1 MTHCYFK
8 LGTFI
13 NANAKSNKLFFFENQ
28 DPFMRRMEGSM
39 IVRHNPCEPNPDM
52 PPSQD
57 ELEIMVHNTNKWY
70 FVTKMVLTYYEKK
83 LF

>member
-1 MTHCYFK
+1 MQIQNQMNDF
-8 LGTFI
+8 
-13 NANAKSNKLFFFENQ
+13 FFFENQ

-57 ELEIMVHNTNKWY
+57 ELENMVHKINKI
-70 FVTKMVLTYYEKK
+70 FF
-83 LF
+83 LFFSYLSLLLE

>member
-1 MTHCYFK
+1 MQMQNQ
-8 LGTFI
+8 I
-13 NANAKSNKLFFFENQ
+13 NYYFFENQ

-57 ELEIMVHNTNKWY
+57 ELENMVHNTNKI
-70 FVTKMVLTYYEKK
+70 FFSNFFSLLMIAT
-83 LF
+83 

>member
-1 MTHCYFK
+1 MQIQNQMNDF
-8 LGTFI
+8 
-13 NANAKSNKLFFFENQ
+13 FFFENQ

-57 ELEIMVHNTNKWY
+57 ELENMVHNINKI
-70 FVTKMVLTYYEKK
+70 FF
-83 LF
+83 LFFLLIIAT

>member
-1 MTHCYFK
+1 MQIQNQMNDF
-8 LGTFI
+8 
-13 NANAKSNKLFFFENQ
+13 FFFENQ

-57 ELEIMVHNTNKWY
+57 ELEYMVHITSIKY
-70 FVTKMVLTYYEKK
+70 FSNFFPYL
-83 LF
+83 